1 MDSTIMKIIKHE
13 KRLKALGMEKLC
25 HCDFAH
31 DNRQNPRATNII
43 LDYTANF
50 KEMLEEGTGMIIY
63 GNTGAGKTFAAAQIV
78 NELTDRGYDCMFT
91 SMSNIITE
99 LGTLGMEGKR
109 NLFYQIFSKDL
120 LVLDDLGSE
129 VESSNTNQIFIQIVN
144 TCLSK
149 NIPIIITTPFH
160 EENLLEGNAKRVL
173 AISRLMRRNIS
184 FTMQVPG
191 ERRCLELQKKQRL
204 EALVKGAASQ
214 TPLAGY
220 EEPET
225 DWQETTVQGTTVQ
238 ECLPENIQ
246 QTLPLVENEDKER

>member
-25 HCDFAH
+25 RWDFAH

-109 NLFYQIFSKDL
+109 NL
-120 LVLDDLGSE
+120 LVLDDLGAE

-225 DWQETTVQGTTVQ
+225 EWQETTVQ

>member
-1 MDSTIMKIIKHE
+1 MDSTVMKIIKHE

-31 DNRQNPRATNII
+31 DNRQNPRATNTI

-191 ERRCLELQKKQRL
+191 ERRCLELQKKQR
-204 EALVKGAASQ
+204 GAASQ
-214 TPLAGY
+214 TPLDGY

-225 DWQETTVQGTTVQ
+225 DWPGTTVQ

>member
-25 HCDFAH
+25 RWDFAH

-120 LVLDDLGSE
+120 LVLDDLGAE
-129 VESSNTNQIFIQIVN
+129 VESSNTNQIFIQIVTVCRKTSPSSLRRPFTKR
-144 TCLSK
+144 TCWK
-149 NIPIIITTPFH
+149 AMQNGCWPFP
-160 EENLLEGNAKRVL
+160 V
-173 AISRLMRRNIS
+173 
-184 FTMQVPG
+184 
-191 ERRCLELQKKQRL
+191 
-204 EALVKGAASQ
+204 
-214 TPLAGY
+214 
-220 EEPET
+220 
-225 DWQETTVQGTTVQ
+225 
-238 ECLPENIQ
+238 
-246 QTLPLVENEDKER
+246 

>member
-1 MDSTIMKIIKHE
+1 MDSTVMKIIKHE

-31 DNRQNPRATNII
+31 DNRQNPRATNTI

-120 LVLDDLGSE
+120 LVLDDLGAE

-144 TCLSK
+144 TCLHF
-149 NIPIIITTPFH
+149 PPDETEYFVHHAGTRRTPLPGAA
-160 EENLLEGNAKRVL
+160 EETETG
-173 AISRLMRRNIS
+173 S
-184 FTMQVPG
+184 PG
-191 ERRCLELQKKQRL
+191 ERRRQPDPTGR
-204 EALVKGAASQ
+204 
-214 TPLAGY
+214 
-220 EEPET
+220 
-225 DWQETTVQGTTVQ
+225 
-238 ECLPENIQ
+238 I
-246 QTLPLVENEDKER
+246 

>member
-25 HCDFAH
+25 RWDFAH

-109 NLFYQIFSKDL
+109 NLFYRIFSKDL
-120 LVLDDLGSE
+120 LVLDDLGAE

-144 TCLSK
+144 TSDE
-149 NIPIIITTPFH
+149 TEYFVHHAGTRRTPLPGAA
-160 EENLLEGNAKRVL
+160 EETETG
-173 AISRLMRRNIS
+173 S
-184 FTMQVPG
+184 PG
-191 ERRCLELQKKQRL
+191 ERRRQ
-204 EALVKGAASQ
+204 
-214 TPLAGY
+214 PDPAGR
-220 EEPET
+220 
-225 DWQETTVQGTTVQ
+225 
-238 ECLPENIQ
+238 I
-246 QTLPLVENEDKER
+246 

>member
-25 HCDFAH
+25 RWDFAH

-120 LVLDDLGSE
+120 LVLDDLGAE

-214 TPLAGY
+214 TALDGY

-225 DWQETTVQGTTVQ
+225 EWTGTTVQ
-238 ECLPENIQ
+238 ECLPENIL

>member
-1 MDSTIMKIIKHE
+1 
-13 KRLKALGMEKLC
+13 
-25 HCDFAH
+25 
-31 DNRQNPRATNII
+31 
-43 LDYTANF
+43 
-50 KEMLEEGTGMIIY
+50 
-63 GNTGAGKTFAAAQIV
+63 
-78 NELTDRGYDCMFT
+78 
-91 SMSNIITE
+91 
-99 LGTLGMEGKR
+99 
-109 NLFYQIFSKDL
+109 
-120 LVLDDLGSE
+120 
-129 VESSNTNQIFIQIVN
+129 SNTNQIFIQIVN

-149 NIPIIITTPFH
+149 NIPIVITTPFH

-225 DWQETTVQGTTVQ
+225 EWPGTTVQETTVQ

>member
-1 MDSTIMKIIKHE
+1 MEIIKHE

-25 HCDFAH
+25 RWDFEH

-43 LDYTANF
+43 LEYTANF
-50 KEMLEEGTGMIIY
+50 KEMLENGTGMIIY

-91 SMSNIITE
+91 NMSNIITE
-99 LGTLGMEGKR
+99 LGTLGIEGKR

-129 VESSNTNQIFIQIVN
+129 VESSYTNQIFIQIVN
-144 TCLSK
+144 TCLAK

-160 EENLLEGNAKRVL
+160 EDTLLEGNAKRVM
-173 AISRLMRRNIS
+173 AISRLMKRNINFTIMLPMERRN
-184 FTMQVPG
+184 Q
-191 ERRCLELQKKQRL
+191 ELQKRQKL

-214 TPLAGY
+214 TALTGY

-225 DWQETTVQGTTVQ
+225 GWQETTVQ
-238 ECLPENIQ
+238 ECLPETIQ
-246 QTLPLVENEDKER
+246 QTLPLIEN

>member
-1 MDSTIMKIIKHE
+1 
-13 KRLKALGMEKLC
+13 
-25 HCDFAH
+25 
-31 DNRQNPRATNII
+31 
-43 LDYTANF
+43 
-50 KEMLEEGTGMIIY
+50 
-63 GNTGAGKTFAAAQIV
+63 
-78 NELTDRGYDCMFT
+78 
-91 SMSNIITE
+91 
-99 LGTLGMEGKR
+99 MEGKR

-214 TPLAGY
+214 TPLDGY
-220 EEPET
+220 DEPET
-225 DWQETTVQGTTVQ
+225 DWPGTTVQ